1 MKLLLVFFVSMAFGA
16 SAFAPMATNARQQQ
30 AFILQAESSSR
41 KAFLSKAASV
51 AVGAFLAAP
60 VANAGTMSQKL
71 IEAPTE
77 QWETG
82 SASAEAAAARKARA
96 TGDGTGYVPIKRLNL
111 ERKSPVTRL
120 DINAPDFT
128 AYKKSLPGLYK
139 TLDQAIAESKH

>member
-1 MKLLLVFFVSMAFGA
+1 MKLLLAFFASMAFGA
-16 SAFAPMATNARQQQ
+16 SAFAPLATNARQQHE
-30 AFILQAESSSR
+30 FVLQAESSSR
-41 KAFLSKAASV
+41 KAFLSRAASV

-60 VANAGTMSQKL
+60 VANAGTMSQRL

-96 TGDGTGYVPIKRLNL
+96 AGDGYVPIKRLNL
-111 ERKSPVTRL
+111 ERKSPITRL